1 VAEQVIDQG
10 RVWWP
15 KGLPGQESV
24 QVYFNLAQ
32 AECPAGLKVED
43 YETQEPFEVEVQFI
57 QQGTGKWARY
67 TGATLKFHKSE
78 QRARPF
84 RWTLLR

>member
-1 VAEQVIDQG
+1 MTEQVIDQG

-15 KGLPGQESV
+15 KGLPGQATV

-32 AECPAGLKVED
+32 RECPSGLKVED
-43 YETQEPFEVEVQFI
+43 YDSHEPFDVEVEFVC
-57 QQGTGKWARY
+57 QGTGEWARY
-67 TGATLKFHKSE
+67 TGASVELRKLE

>member
-1 VAEQVIDQG
+1 
-10 RVWWP
+10 
-15 KGLPGQESV
+15 V
-24 QVYFNLAQ
+24 QINFNLAQ

-43 YETQEPFEVEVQFI
+43 YETQEPIEVEVQFV

-67 TGATLKFHKSE
+67 TGATLKFRKPE
-78 QRARPF
+78 QRAHPF